1 MSKVMTRLAGGVSA
15 RGRIRG
21 GSVIGGGETRYYD
34 FTTMTSEQL
43 LSPHSGW
50 SISRDNAIY
59 VPDSAGDYAEIAA
72 GVMAKSDLGVMCFG
86 GFTNVCPNGLLA
98 GAVAGSPGTKPTGWD
113 SLGTYQATLALPG
126 TMRGLPAIELVNSG
140 AGIDTPTIKA
150 GITSALGDKFSFSAI
165 GLATLDYTYLRI
177 AYTAN
182 QSQTLFSTTEQ
193 LVKVEDDSAP
203 AAGPAALLIRRSSG
217 SRVTFAG
224 PQGVYGLSIC
234 PNVLA
239 LSSAAST
246 VTASQI
252 PVLSRVTPGE
262 CSFVLPVV
270 TSPGRKGTDDVIAS
284 ASLDA
289 NNQLLVVHEEADNNI
304 LLRLVTSG
312 STVGER
318 DLGVVGDN
326 VYTVVRGSVSTG
338 RLAGA
343 LEGMEEML
351 EITGSGIIPPPY
363 FERWTLGNDHAQAAG
378 TQFWGSVLGLR
389 IN

>member
-1 MSKVMTRLAGGVSA
+1 
-15 RGRIRG
+15 
-21 GSVIGGGETRYYD
+21 
-34 FTTMTSEQL
+34 
-43 LSPHSGW
+43 
-50 SISRDNAIY
+50 
-59 VPDSAGDYAEIAA
+59 
-72 GVMAKSDLGVMCFG
+72 
-86 GFTNVCPNGLLA
+86 
-98 GAVAGSPGTKPTGWD
+98 
-113 SLGTYQATLALPG
+113 
-126 TMRGLPAIELVNSG
+126 
-140 AGIDTPTIKA
+140 
-150 GITSALGDKFSFSAI
+150 
-165 GLATLDYTYLRI
+165 
-177 AYTAN
+177 
-182 QSQTLFSTTEQ
+182 
-193 LVKVEDDSAP
+193 
-203 AAGPAALLIRRSSG
+203 
-217 SRVTFAG
+217 
-224 PQGVYGLSIC
+224 
-234 PNVLA
+234 
-239 LSSAAST
+239 
-246 VTASQI
+246 
-252 PVLSRVTPGE
+252 
-262 CSFVLPVV
+262 
-270 TSPGRKGTDDVIAS
+270 VIAS

>member
-1 MSKVMTRLAGGVSA
+1 
-15 RGRIRG
+15 
-21 GSVIGGGETRYYD
+21 
-34 FTTMTSEQL
+34 
-43 LSPHSGW
+43 
-50 SISRDNAIY
+50 
-59 VPDSAGDYAEIAA
+59 
-72 GVMAKSDLGVMCFG
+72 
-86 GFTNVCPNGLLA
+86 
-98 GAVAGSPGTKPTGWD
+98 
-113 SLGTYQATLALPG
+113 
-126 TMRGLPAIELVNSG
+126 
-140 AGIDTPTIKA
+140 
-150 GITSALGDKFSFSAI
+150 
-165 GLATLDYTYLRI
+165 
-177 AYTAN
+177 
-182 QSQTLFSTTEQ
+182 
-193 LVKVEDDSAP
+193 
-203 AAGPAALLIRRSSG
+203 
-217 SRVTFAG
+217 
-224 PQGVYGLSIC
+224 VYGLSIC